1 MEGVAK
7 VGETLTAMDLEPT
20 NATVNYQWQ
29 RADAEDS
36 EYVDIDGATDSTYT
50 LDAEDENMWIRVK
63 VTGTGNYTGTVESEP
78 VGPVEE
84 VEEPV
89 ETIAADVDYNAVW
102 NGDRGT
108 WYIKVSVPENDLDAN
123 SVKSI
128 TVIKEAG
135 VEVTEPVA
143 LQPDTDKVMWF
154 GVAEADGE
162 VTLKEDGEYAYKV
175 VRQDDSEYIFNFS
188 YASGSVTGVTPVDT
202 EEEAVEA
209 ALEAIN
215 EMTGVISG
223 IVDRD
228 IAALREHAP
237 TLGLDLTDFDKI
249 FAGDESSQEGG
260 RQAAVIRDLIANKPA
275 DGYDLDTLK
284 DYFASIV
291 VVRLANQNVMDS
303 ANEDEA
309 TIETLIGETP
319 GTVLA
324 VYNCPTGVRGVPCF
338 R

>member
-1 MEGVAK
+1 VEGVAK

-135 VEVTEPVA
+135 HCLVLFE
-143 LQPDTDKVMWF
+143 
-154 GVAEADGE
+154 
-162 VTLKEDGEYAYKV
+162 
-175 VRQDDSEYIFNFS
+175 
-188 YASGSVTGVTPVDT
+188 
-202 EEEAVEA
+202 
-209 ALEAIN
+209 
-215 EMTGVISG
+215 
-223 IVDRD
+223 
-228 IAALREHAP
+228 
-237 TLGLDLTDFDKI
+237 
-249 FAGDESSQEGG
+249 
-260 RQAAVIRDLIANKPA
+260 IRKM
-275 DGYDLDTLK
+275 
-284 DYFASIV
+284 V
-291 VVRLANQNVMDS
+291 Q
-303 ANEDEA
+303 
-309 TIETLIGETP
+309 
-319 GTVLA
+319 
-324 VYNCPTGVRGVPCF
+324 YN
-338 R
+338 